1 MGGAERMLLGL
12 ASIFVLGVGAQWLA
26 WRIKLP
32 SILLLLAFGFAAGP
46 GTGWLNPDQMFGKLL
61 FPIVSLSVALIL
73 FEGSL
78 SLKFSELAEVGKP
91 LRNLLSIGVAV
102 TWLVITLAARWILG
116 VDVATALLLGAMLTV
131 TGPTVVGPLLRHIRP
146 SGKVSSIAR
155 WEGIVID
162 PIGAVLAVLVF
173 EVFDILR
180 AADFGKAAIDGAFG
194 MLATAVTGVVA
205 GSLAAWFL
213 IECLKRYWIP
223 ERLQSPAALMI
234 VAAVFVASNLVKHEA
249 GLVSVAVM
257 GVFLANQKSASI
269 KRIFEF
275 KENLS
280 VLLVS
285 SLFILLAARVEFA
298 DFSQLGWRGLAF
310 VAAVILIARPA
321 SVVASSIGT
330 DLSKAE
336 RIFLSWLA
344 PRGIVAA
351 AVASV
356 FALRLDETGNG
367 GGELVPA
374 TFLVIVGTVVVYGLT
389 AFPLARWLG
398 LASAEAQGVLIASSH
413 PGARAIG
420 HALKSAGFRVVLVDT
435 NREDVMTARLEGLEA
450 CYANILSEQAMD
462 EIDLGGIGRFLALTP
477 NDEVN
482 SLSAMH
488 FSELFGQQ
496 KVYQLPPSKTGRTA
510 MASDHL
516 HGRFLFSPESTFDAL
531 DHRFESGSTIK
542 STGLTEEFEFE
553 SFRKQHG
560 DTAVPLFL
568 VTESGKLV
576 VVTEDKTIS
585 PGKDQKLI
593 ALIDPQ
599 PENATSSTSPV

>member
-1 MGGAERMLLGL
+1 MLLGL

-46 GTGWLNPDQMFGKLL
+46 GTGWLKPDDMFGDLL

-91 LRNLLSIGVAV
+91 LRNLLSIGVGV
-102 TWLVITLAARWILG
+102 TWFVITLAAWWILRF
-116 VDVATALLLGAMLTV
+116 DFATALLLGAMLTV

-180 AADFGKAAIDGAFG
+180 DAHFGEAVFDGVFG
-194 MLATAVTGVVA
+194 LLATAVTGVVM
-205 GSLAAWFL
+205 GGLAAWFL
-213 IECLKRYWIP
+213 IECLQRYWIP

-249 GLVSVAVM
+249 GLISVTVM

-269 KRIFEF
+269 KHIFEF

-280 VLLVS
+280 VLLIS

-310 VAAVILIARPA
+310 VTAVILIARPA
-321 SVVASSIGT
+321 SVLASSIGT

-336 RIFLSWLA
+336 QIFLSWLA

-356 FALRLDETGNG
+356 FALRMEETGNG

-389 AFPLARWLG
+389 AFPLAKRLG
-398 LASAEAQGVLIASSH
+398 LASADAQGVLIASSH

-420 HALKSAGFRVVLVDT
+420 HALKSSGFRVVLVDT
-435 NREDVMTARLEGLEA
+435 NRENVTTARLEGLEA

-462 EIDLGGIGRFLALTP
+462 EIDLGGIGRFFALTP
-477 NDEVN
+477 TTKSTRFRRCTSASCLVSRRSTSCRRQRPAALRWPQTICTVDFCSHRKALLMRWIIGSNPEQQSKRLASQKN
-482 SLSAMH
+482 SNMRLSAASMVTPPCPF
-488 FSELFGQQ
+488 FS
-496 KVYQLPPSKTGRTA
+496 
-510 MASDHL
+510 
-516 HGRFLFSPESTFDAL
+516 SPNPANWLSQPRIRPFPQ
-531 DHRFESGSTIK
+531 
-542 STGLTEEFEFE
+542 
-553 SFRKQHG
+553 RKIR
-560 DTAVPLFL
+560 
-568 VTESGKLV
+568 S
-576 VVTEDKTIS
+576 
-585 PGKDQKLI
+585 
-593 ALIDPQ
+593 
-599 PENATSSTSPV
+599 

>member
-1 MGGAERMLLGL
+1 MLLGL
-12 ASIFVLGVGAQWLA
+12 ASIFVLGIGAQWLA

-46 GTGWLNPDQMFGKLL
+46 GTGWLKPDQMFGDLL
-61 FPIVSLSVALIL
+61 FPIVSLSIALIL

-91 LRNLLSIGVAV
+91 LRNLLTVGVGV

-116 VDVATALLLGAMLTV
+116 FDFATALLLGAMLTV

-173 EVFDILR
+173 EVFDIVR
-180 AADFGKAAIDGAFG
+180 AAHFGEAAIDGVLG
-194 MLATAVTGVVA
+194 LLTTAVTGVVA
-205 GSLAAWFL
+205 GSVAAWLL

-249 GLVSVAVM
+249 GLISVTVI

-269 KRIFEF
+269 KHIFEF

-280 VLLVS
+280 VLLIS

-321 SVVASSIGT
+321 SVLASSIGT

-336 RIFLSWLA
+336 QIFLSWLA

-356 FALRLDETGNG
+356 FALRMEETGSG
-367 GGELVPA
+367 DGELVPA

-389 AFPLARWLG
+389 AFPLARRLG
-398 LASAEAQGVLIASSH
+398 LASADAQGVLIASSH

-435 NREDVMTARLEGLEA
+435 NRENVTTARLEGLEA

-531 DHRFESGSTIK
+531 DHRFESGATIK
-542 STGLTEEFEFE
+542 TTGLTDEFEFE
-553 SFRKQHG
+553 AFRKQHG
-560 DTAVPLFL
+560 DTALPLFL

-576 VVTEDKTIS
+576 VATEDKTIS
-585 PGKDQKLI
+585 PEKDQKLI
-593 ALIDPQ
+593 ALIDSQ
-599 PENATSSTSPV
+599 PDDETSSEPLV